1 VPVLR
6 THHFSTSFTYH
17 PPEVYPIIR
26 AEIKRRKKK
35 GPVDVRPLV
44 WELERMALQHERFR
58 NVSIHAIYN
67 FQTPFLSKR
76 PRTPE
81 VQQGG

>member
-1 VPVLR
+1 MD
-6 THHFSTSFTYH
+6 
-17 PPEVYPIIR
+17 
-26 AEIKRRKKK
+26 A
-35 GPVDVRPLV
+35 RPLI

-76 PRTPE
+76 PRASE
-81 VQQGG
+81 FQQGG